1 MLEKLQYPPS
11 PGTRKRIKEN
21 FSLGMEDWDSDDSDF
36 QLLAR
41 AKRKCHG
48 DSPKRFA
55 EPTSAE
61 ALESTSKG
69 VVPKNTQKSD
79 EWARRALDEWITE
92 RNKRCSE
99 KCPRDILETE
109 HAESLAKWLSLFTI
123 ELRKKDGSKYPPAT
137 IHLILCGL
145 QRIMRR
151 NNSHPF
157 DIFDKKDVRFRR
169 FHGTMETTYQNLH
182 KEGVGVEIRHA
193 SIISEEEAI
202 LWERQ
207 ILGCHSPK
215 APVRAVF
222 FLNGK
227 KILPSRW

>member
-1 MLEKLQYPPS
+1 
-11 PGTRKRIKEN
+11 
-21 FSLGMEDWDSDDSDF
+21 MEDWDFDDSDF
-36 QLLAR
+36 QPLAR

-61 ALESTSKG
+61 ALESTLKG
-69 VVPKNTQKSD
+69 VVTKNTQKSD
-79 EWARRALDEWITE
+79 EWARRALNEWITE
-92 RNKRCSE
+92 RNKCCGK
-99 KCPRDILETE
+99 KCPRDILETK
-109 HAESLAKWLSLFTI
+109 HAESFAKWLSLFTI

-145 QRIMRR
+145 QRIMCH

-157 DIFDKKDVRFRR
+157 DIFDKKDVRFRH
-169 FHGTMETTYQNLH
+169 FYDTMETTYQNLH

-193 SIISEEEAI
+193 SIISEEEEVI
-202 LWERQ
+202 LWEWQ

-215 APVRAVF
+215 ALVRAF
-222 FLNGK
+222 FFRNGK
-227 KILPSRW
+227 KFCLRGGKEHRELN